1 MSDTNKI
8 DKEILEQVY
17 DCSTICIFDD
27 NFSVLNFNENF
38 KTLTGYNE
46 NELSGINLLKMKY
59 YDQSNSVYDFLI
71 KTLQQGETWKGEL
84 QLNHK
89 TRKLIWLDATIKP
102 VTSGNH
108 TNRYIANFIDIS
120 QRRQLIDNLKQRA
133 HRQGLIAIL
142 GQISL
147 NNIPM
152 NDLLEQTLSVVCGSL
167 NANTGLIL
175 EICANGKQA
184 LVRTAYNASHLNQ
197 GNTVLNIEQS
207 NMLEYTLHSERP
219 VICESLADE
228 IRFNIPEEF
237 LNENCSC
244 AICILIGDKKYPF
257 GILTLL
263 CEKTKTLNED
273 EIHFLQSVSN
283 ILAEAINRHNME
295 LALRHERELSRNY
308 LDVAEVV
315 FIVMDTKEKI
325 LLANRH
331 AASILGYTQEEL
343 AGMNFIN
350 TFIPDNNRDTVKKY
364 FHNFLNNE
372 TIKENIQ
379 NINGNIIPVV
389 NKNNNIRQIRWRTSP
404 LLNEHGKVNAIL
416 SAGEDIT
423 EILISEKEQ
432 KNLEEQLH
440 KAQKVEAIA
449 MLAGGIA
456 HDFNNILASILGFSE
471 LAFEAID
478 KNDIKLH
485 KYLTQIHNSG
495 IKARDIIAQLQSINL
510 QDDSP
515 NKAILLPSMLK
526 GTFQMLQSTLPET
539 IDIQLNINNDLPAV
553 KVNASKF
560 NQMLMHLLTNSR
572 NALQGKGKIKI
583 KLDMN
588 EISDTNCSACN
599 AGIKGKYVTLSIHDN
614 GPGIDKSK
622 LSKLFSSN
630 KTDVNSGLLFVNHMI
645 HDSEGHL
652 VISNSHLGEGPENP
666 GNCIQLLFKIAE
678 KSIVDKQPINDEV
691 KISDIN
697 DKHIM
702 VVDDE
707 NSVASYMGELFRG
720 MGFNATVICDSVEAL
735 REFKNKPDSFD
746 LIVSD
751 QTMPVIT
758 GDKLAMQMLEIK
770 PELPI
775 IICTGHNDLLDEKSA
790 KDLHIRALLK
800 KPVDSGEL
808 LHTVVSLLT
817 EIK

>member
-1 MSDTNKI
+1 MPGTRKI
-8 DKEILEQVY
+8 DIEILEQLY

-27 NFSVLNFNENF
+27 NLSVLYSNENF
-38 KTLTGYNE
+38 KMLTGYNE
-46 NELSGINLLKMKY
+46 NELSELNLLKMKHG
-59 YDQSNSVYDFLI
+59 DQSNSLYAFLI

-89 TRKLIWLDATIKP
+89 TKKLIWLDATIKP
-102 VTSGNH
+102 VTSNNH
-108 TNRYIANFIDIS
+108 ASRYIATFIDIS
-120 QRRQLIDNLKQRA
+120 HRRQLIDNLKQRA

-147 NNIPM
+147 NNIPI
-152 NDLLEQTLSVVCGSL
+152 NDLFEQTLSVVCGSL
-167 NANTGLIL
+167 NISTGLIL
-175 EICANGKQA
+175 EIGENKKHA
-184 LVRTAYNASHLNQ
+184 LVRTTYNTSHLNSK
-197 GNTVLNIEQS
+197 NTVINITQS
-207 NMLEYTLHSERP
+207 NILEYTLHSERP
-219 VICESLADE
+219 VICESLTDE
-228 IRFNIPEEF
+228 KRFKIPEEF
-237 LNENCSC
+237 LNENYSC

-257 GILTLL
+257 GIFSLF
-263 CEKTKTLNED
+263 CEKNKTLNED
-273 EIHFLQSVSN
+273 EIHFLQSVCN
-283 ILAEAINRHNME
+283 ILAEAVYRQNME

-315 FIVMDTKEKI
+315 FIVMDTKDKI

-331 AASILGYTQEEL
+331 AASILGYTQKEL
-343 AGMNFIN
+343 SGMNFIN
-350 TFIPDNNRDTVKKY
+350 TFIPANNKDIIKNY
-364 FHNFLNNE
+364 FNNFLNNK

-379 NINGNIIPVV
+379 NINGNIIPII
-389 NKNNNIRQIRWRTSP
+389 NKSNNIRQIRWRTSP

-432 KNLEEQLH
+432 KKLEEQLH

-478 KNDIKLH
+478 KNNTKLH
-485 KYLTQIHNSG
+485 KYLTQIHDSG

-510 QDDSP
+510 QDDTP

-526 GTFQMLQSTLPET
+526 GTLQMLHSALPET
-539 IDIQLNINNDLPAV
+539 IDMQLNINNDLPAV

-572 NALQGKGKIKI
+572 NALQGKGKINI

-599 AGIKGKYVTLSIHDN
+599 TSINGNYVTLSIHDN

-622 LSKLFSSN
+622 LSEIFSSN
-630 KTDVNSGLLFVNHMI
+630 KTDMSSGLFFVNHMI

-652 VISNSHLGEGPENP
+652 IISNSHLGEGHENP

-678 KSIVDKQPINDEV
+678 ESTTDKQPVNNEIN
-691 KISDIN
+691 ISDIN

-720 MGFNATVICDSVEAL
+720 MGFNVTVICDSVEAL
-735 REFKNKPDSFD
+735 REFKNKPDNFD

-775 IICTGHNDLLDEKSA
+775 IICTGHSDLLDKESA

-800 KPVDSGEL
+800 KPVDSGKL
-808 LHTVVSLLT
+808 LHTVISLLS
-817 EIK
+817 ENK